1 MRIAL
6 IMYYDEDAGELIEVE
21 ESLSFMREDS
31 LMKADVI
38 KDCIDNLQ
46 STYDFNKKEESNGTV

>member
-1 MRIAL
+1 MKIAL

>member
-1 MRIAL
+1 
-6 IMYYDEDAGELIEVE
+6 MYYDEDAGELIEVE